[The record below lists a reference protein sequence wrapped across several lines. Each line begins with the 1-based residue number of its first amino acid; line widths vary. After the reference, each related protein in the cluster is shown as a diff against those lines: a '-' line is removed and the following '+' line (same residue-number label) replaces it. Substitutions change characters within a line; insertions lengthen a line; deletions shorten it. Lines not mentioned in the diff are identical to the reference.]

1 MLVVCHKILQY
12 IRNSLEK
19 KEELYISAI
28 SNDKQDLEAAE
39 DAELEEDI
47 EFDISDQE
55 EEPEKIQ
62 ILEVEINQI
71 RATSMQWRVDGIRP
85 SINQAYLESVAR
97 DPTLPK

>member
-28 SNDKQDLEAAE
+28 SNDQEDLEATE

-71 RATSMQWRVDGIRP
+71 RATSMQWRVDEIRP
-85 SINQAYLESVAR
+85 SINKAY
-97 DPTLPK
+97 